1 MSWLRRFG
9 HFWWDFVIG
18 DDWRLA
24 AAAAVALGLTALFS
38 HHGVAAAWII
48 TPIVVVATLAFT
60 LSRALPRRP
69 S

>member
-1 MSWLRRFG
+1 MSRLRRFG

-24 AAAAVALGLTALFS
+24 AGAAVALGLTALLS
-38 HHGVAAAWII
+38 HHGVGATWII
-48 TPIVVVATLAFT
+48 TPVIVVSILAFT
-60 LSRALPRRP
+60 LARAMPRKP